1 MLISDIEK
9 ILDWRCIISLQQD
22 VNFHIS
28 SPDPDHLDLAYI
40 FEDGEKASFLTFFTK
55 NQLAEHDPVILR
67 AAKAVERDDYM
78 VVARDLRKSGD
89 FAIIREFLSI
99 PTMILTYTYVSNRN
113 LYADFR
119 FHNSVGSEVSTI
131 LRKHMS
137 SSDSISVEYF
147 GPSGG
152 LFSILREINRKI
164 PLSVLVAD
172 VRMSQEEVI
181 NVGIPEEGFIAELE
195 DKISRDQKYRLL
207 LYGQDAHK
215 GKDEEIPV
223 SGSKYGPIRESCSS
237 HPLLALL
244 RQRFNEENIP
254 RLTVFLQSLEGTL
267 RITVVLPNQ
276 WVRNYI
282 KVVALFTEHHKTS
295 MIDLKIRAPFD
306 GKTLDFF

>member
-40 FEDGEKASFLTFFTK
+40 FEDGEKVSFLTFFTK

-119 FHNSVGSEVSTI
+119 FHNSVGSEASAI
-131 LRKHMS
+131 LRKHLS

-147 GPSGG
+147 GSSGG
-152 LFSILREINRKI
+152 LLSILGEINRRI

-172 VRMSQEEVI
+172 VRMSQEEI
-181 NVGIPEEGFIAELE
+181 KYVGIPGTELIAELE

-207 LYGQDAHK
+207 LYGSDAHN
-215 GKDEEIPV
+215 GENVEIPG
-223 SGSKYGPIRESCSS
+223 SGSKYSPIRESYSN
-237 HPLLALL
+237 HPLLTTL
-244 RQRFNEENIP
+244 RQHFNEKNIP
-254 RLTVFLQSLEGTL
+254 RLSVFLQPFKDTL
-267 RITVVLPNQ
+267 RITVILPNE
-276 WVRNYI
+276 WVRSYI

-295 MIDLKIRAPFD
+295 MIDLKTRAPFD